1 MLQENWKEV
10 YDLHCQSRGYEFTN
24 NWFIYNIPMWQEVLK
39 NISDLA
45 NLNFLEIGSWEGQS
59 TCWLLDNILTHPS
72 SKITCIDTFEGG
84 IEHQFSDELSLIESR
99 FDGNLKRAK
108 CENKLIKIVGL
119 SQSCLR
125 ELPLSHYDVIYID
138 GSHIA
143 SDVLEDTILCWRL
156 LKNGGMIIFDDYQWE
171 GYRDQPLKHP
181 APAIN
186 TFLSIFQDK
195 INVIHK
201 GYQVI
206 IQKKFS
212 PLENDKINK
221 STEINSTK
229 SPLILNNK
237 NFNDL
242 PTYYK
247 HLRSEIFNSVPDNS
261 LNILDVGCGAG
272 VLGKAIKSK
281 NSKTLSVCMMVQ
293 NSEKTL
299 DIALSSLNNIYDE
312 LIIVDGGSTDK
323 TIEIASKYGAKIIN
337 SPWSGN
343 HSKQRNVY
351 LKEVRTDWVFV
362 LDSDEFIDKK
372 TWNFLEYLKVE
383 GSKVPTDN
391 FWIARK
397 WISHFNKKLYISS
410 PPHYPDWQRRIFKYN
425 QAVSYSGQI
434 HENIHGLE
442 DKGQAL
448 PEISVYH
455 LDLLIN
461 SESQREQ
468 KVNRYT
474 KAESSSGIP
483 NYYIPDLNQLSLQ
496 KWNHQELLP
505 ETQNLLNLIPVKCK
519 VCESD
524 SHHFSTAKLLGKYDV
539 DYFQCS
545 NCGFVQTE
553 HPYWL
558 DEAYSEAIAISDVG
572 LVYRNNMMA
581 NITGKLL
588 FNYFDH
594 KAKFLDYGGGYG
606 LFTRLMRDQGFN
618 FYWFDKFCQNIFAR
632 GFELQETDKQ
642 NLEIITAFE
651 LFEHL
656 TNPLQELKEILD
668 LCPNILF
675 STELLPED
683 NPTPDKWWYYTPHEG
698 QHISIY
704 TLKSLEILASK
715 YNLQL
720 YTDGKSLHLLT
731 KNQDLPQNLFQE
743 LAKSE
748 LPSSSKES
756 LLSRDFNQ
764 VVSNLLLNNRISNVT
779 ESVNFPD
786 PKQPIIIIDSVFF
799 QLYQTGIAR
808 VWKSLLEEWANNG
821 FVKHIIVLDR
831 AGTAPKIPGIKY
843 RIVQL
848 YDYNNTKAD
857 KEMLQQICNEEE
869 AELFISTY
877 YTTPIETPSVFMA
890 YDMIPELLGG
900 DLNEPMWREKH
911 HAIKHASAYISISE
925 NTAKDLNKCFPDIPS
940 ESITVAH
947 CGVDPLFHPA
957 SESEINAFK
966 YKYGVTKPYFL
977 LVGTGS
983 GYKNGILFFQAF
995 AKLASSYGFDII
1007 CTGIGGVLT
1016 PELRT
1021 YTSGSAV
1028 HLVQLSDEE
1037 LALAYSGAVALVYP
1051 SKYEGFGMPLL
1062 EAMACGCPV
1071 ITCPNAS
1078 IPEVTGEAAIYV
1090 NDDDVVALAN
1100 ALCEVQKP
1108 NIRQALITAGLA
1120 QSKNFSWTKMA
1131 EIVSSELI
1139 NTTLLPLNLREINL
1153 IIFPDWSQPED
1164 ELGLELQEVIQTLAT
1179 HPNSEKITLLINTG
1193 DIDTEDAE
1201 IFLSSVVMNLLMED
1215 LDITDTINI
1224 SLVDKLGDTQ
1234 WQSLLTR
1241 IYGRITLNNEDKV
1254 ALAQATVSK
1263 IHSYQIDSLISQF

>member
-24 NWFIYNIPMWQEVLK
+24 NWFIYNIPVWQEVLK

-206 IQKKFS
+206 IQKKLS

-229 SPLILNNK
+229 NPLILNNK

-272 VLGKAIKSK
+272 VLGKALKSK
-281 NSKTLSVCMMVQ
+281 NSNRYVVGIELNQEAVYFAKQNLDEVYQVDIEKVNLTFDRGFFDCMIFADILEHLVDPWQTLRNYLKMLKCEGTLIISIPNIRNLKIIHQLIELKSWKYEDEGILDKTHLRFFTKNDFLKILDQFNIEVQSVFYLRENRFNQFYDPKTQILTLENLSLSNISQENFEEITANQIVFQGSYKETLISESNIYNQVNLGKISLTNDLLSVVVPWWDHTEFLELWENNLKYLPNCEIIFIDNGSKEEGKKALETFCQ
-293 NSEKTL
+293 QYNIKLIRNEKNMGFAAANNQGLTIATGNYILHLNNDLSIKEL
-299 DIALSSLNNIYDE
+299 DIQYLCSLTGEGIAGPGYARNELNIPYVEGWGLCAKKSVLENLGGWNEIYGPGYWDDVDLCYRSRLAGYAVTAIPQMSQWIQHITNATGRDGRIDQIALH
-312 LIIVDGGSTDK
+312 
-323 TIEIASKYGAKIIN
+323 IANRKK
-337 SPWSGN
+337 
-343 HSKQRNVY
+343 
-351 LKEVRTDWVFV
+351 
-362 LDSDEFIDKK
+362 FIDKYF
-372 TWNFLEYLKVE
+372 T
-383 GSKVPTDN
+383 
-391 FWIARK
+391 
-397 WISHFNKKLYISS
+397 ISPKI
-410 PPHYPDWQRRIFKYN
+410 
-425 QAVSYSGQI
+425 
-434 HENIHGLE
+434 
-442 DKGQAL
+442 
-448 PEISVYH
+448 
-455 LDLLIN
+455 LI
-461 SESQREQ
+461 
-468 KVNRYT
+468 
-474 KAESSSGIP
+474 
-483 NYYIPDLNQLSLQ
+483 
-496 KWNHQELLP
+496 
-505 ETQNLLNLIPVKCK
+505 
-519 VCESD
+519 
-524 SHHFSTAKLLGKYDV
+524 
-539 DYFQCS
+539 
-545 NCGFVQTE
+545 
-553 HPYWL
+553 
-558 DEAYSEAIAISDVG
+558 
-572 LVYRNNMMA
+572 
-581 NITGKLL
+581 
-588 FNYFDH
+588 
-594 KAKFLDYGGGYG
+594 
-606 LFTRLMRDQGFN
+606 
-618 FYWFDKFCQNIFAR
+618 
-632 GFELQETDKQ
+632 
-642 NLEIITAFE
+642 
-651 LFEHL
+651 
-656 TNPLQELKEILD
+656 
-668 LCPNILF
+668 
-675 STELLPED
+675 
-683 NPTPDKWWYYTPHEG
+683 
-698 QHISIY
+698 
-704 TLKSLEILASK
+704 
-715 YNLQL
+715 
-720 YTDGKSLHLLT
+720 DG
-731 KNQDLPQNLFQE
+731 
-743 LAKSE
+743 
-748 LPSSSKES
+748 
-756 LLSRDFNQ
+756 
-764 VVSNLLLNNRISNVT
+764 
-779 ESVNFPD
+779 
-786 PKQPIIIIDSVFF
+786 VFF
-799 QLYQTGIAR
+799 QLYKTGIAR
-808 VWKSLLEEWANNG
+808 VWQSLLEQWVNTDFAN
-821 FVKHIIVLDR
+821 HILVLDR
-831 AGTAPKIPGIKY
+831 DNTSPKINGIRY
-843 RIVQL
+843 RTIAS
-848 YDYNNTKAD
+848 YDYNNTEAD

-869 AELFISTY
+869 AGLFISTY

-947 CGVDPLFHPA
+947 CGVDPLFYPA

>member
-1 MLQENWKEV
+1 MKILIDGAVLSQIQDQKAIDFWKEIIPRLTLRLRGNSIYYLNRNSSSDFPDITTIDNLYAPLVDYSLSALEDRRLASLCRNLGIDVFITTYYTSAGSEVKTLSIDVESSLDFNNSDDLNIISSKQRSLRFTSFYLAV
-10 YDLHCQSRGYEFTN
+10 YQEKIEEIQKYVNLPSDNIQ
-24 NWFIYNIPMWQEVLK
+24 FIYADSHHELDWITVANFVSKAIINLNEYKISQDIARIQLSEEEATQAEALGLRKQVYGEESANNYFQSETYKIEQNIR
-39 NISDLA
+39 IDLA
-45 NLNFLEIGSWEGQS
+45 NKAGIPVSRQ
-59 TCWLLDNILTHPS
+59 LLQPS
-72 SKITCIDTFEGG
+72 SY
-84 IEHQFSDELSLIESR
+84 
-99 FDGNLKRAK
+99 
-108 CENKLIKIVGL
+108 
-119 SQSCLR
+119 SQNQN
-125 ELPLSHYDVIYID
+125 Y
-138 GSHIA
+138 
-143 SDVLEDTILCWRL
+143 T
-156 LKNGGMIIFDDYQWE
+156 Q
-171 GYRDQPLKHP
+171 
-181 APAIN
+181 
-186 TFLSIFQDK
+186 
-195 INVIHK
+195 
-201 GYQVI
+201 
-206 IQKKFS
+206 
-212 PLENDKINK
+212 
-221 STEINSTK
+221 
-229 SPLILNNK
+229 
-237 NFNDL
+237 
-242 PTYYK
+242 
-247 HLRSEIFNSVPDNS
+247 
-261 LNILDVGCGAG
+261 
-272 VLGKAIKSK
+272 
-281 NSKTLSVCMMVQ
+281 TLSVCMMVQ

-299 DIALSSLNNIYDE
+299 DLALSSLNNIYNE

-337 SPWSGN
+337 SSWSGN
-343 HSKQRNVY
+343 HSRQRNVY

-448 PEISVYH
+448 PELCVYH

-474 KAESSSGIP
+474 KAESSSGMHH
-483 NYYIPDLNQLSLQ
+483 YYIPDLNQLSLR

-786 PKQPIIIIDSVFF
+786 PKQPIIIIDGVFF
-799 QLYQTGIAR
+799 QLYKTGIAR
-808 VWKSLLEEWANNG
+808 VWQSLLEQWVNTG
-821 FVKHIIVLDR
+821 FADHIVVLDR
-831 AGTAPKIPGIKY
+831 DNTPPKINGIRY
-843 RIVQL
+843 RTIPR
-848 YDYNNTKAD
+848 YDYNNTEAD

-869 AELFISTY
+869 AGLFISTY

-977 LVGTGS
+977 LVGSGS

-1090 NDDDVVALAN
+1090 NDDDVAALAN
-1100 ALCEVQKP
+1100 AMCEVQKP
-1108 NIRQALITAGLA
+1108 SVRHSLITAGLA

-1234 WQSLLTR
+1234 WQPLLTR